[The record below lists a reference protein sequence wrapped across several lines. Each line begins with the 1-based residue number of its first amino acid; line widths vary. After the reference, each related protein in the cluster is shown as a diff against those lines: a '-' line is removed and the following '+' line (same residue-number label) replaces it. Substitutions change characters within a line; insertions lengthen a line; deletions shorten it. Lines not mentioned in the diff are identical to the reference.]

1 MTRQDSPT
9 TSNESDISNEIKK
22 LEALFHVDSAKLKQI
37 SKRFI
42 EELQDGLQA
51 QGQNIPMNETWVH
64 GFPSGKETGSFLTID
79 LGGTNIRICWIT
91 PIGERGVHKI
101 QQHSYRLP
109 DDIKTGTAEKLWSF
123 IAGSLESFIDDRKLE
138 GSKDKP
144 LKLSF
149 TFSYPLSQSSIDH
162 GKLQTWTKGWD
173 VEGVEGED
181 VGEQLVKAL
190 QERSLPVHL
199 IAIVNDT
206 TGAMIASAYNDPATI
221 IGAIFGTGCNAAYM
235 ERLSRIPKLAS
246 HPTARSLPEDTPMAV
261 NCEYGAFDPS
271 LQVLPCTPYDK
282 QIDADSPRPGEQR
295 FEKLS
300 AGLYLGEI
308 FRLTLLDLHQNHNF
322 LPDQDLASKKLGK
335 TPYALDTA
343 VLSAIEDDASP
354 SLSESRD
361 LLKKDFDVSV
371 SESDMK
377 FLQRLAIAIA
387 TRGAR
392 LCACGV
398 AAICTMTDTR
408 EGNVA
413 ADGSVA
419 NKHPRF
425 KARWAQ
431 ALGEI
436 LDWKEGEQQPIKLT
450 SAEDGSGVGAAVIAA
465 MTLAKK

>member
-9 TSNESDISNEIKK
+9 TGIESHISNEIEK
-22 LEALFHVDSAKLKQI
+22 LEDLFHVDSAKLKQI

-42 EELQDGLQA
+42 KELQDVGLQS

-64 GFPSGKETGSFLTID
+64 GFPSGKEKGSFLTID

-91 PIGERGVHKI
+91 LTGERGGHKI
-101 QQHSYRLP
+101 EQHSYRLP

-123 IAGSLESFIDDRKLE
+123 IADSLKAFIDDQELE

-144 LKLSF
+144 LQLSF

-173 VEGVEGED
+173 VKGVEGED
-181 VGEQLVKAL
+181 LVKAL

-246 HPTARSLPEDTPMAV
+246 HPTAKSLPQDTPMAI
-261 NCEYGAFDPS
+261 NCEYGAFDAS

-308 FRLTLLDLHQNHNF
+308 FRLALLDLHQKHKF
-322 LPDQDLASKKLGK
+322 LPDQNLASKKLGT

-354 SLSESRD
+354 ALTESRN
-361 LLKKDFDVSV
+361 LLKKDFEVSV

-377 FLQRLAIAIA
+377 KLLRLAIAIA

-398 AAICTMTDTR
+398 AAICTMTDTK

-436 LDWKEGEQQPIKLT
+436 LDWKGGEQPIKLT

>member
-1 MTRQDSPT
+1 MRQDSL
-9 TSNESDISNEIKK
+9 TSDAKDIVNEIKE
-22 LEALFHVDSAKLKQI
+22 LERLFYIDTEKLKQVTD
-37 SKRFI
+37 RFI
-42 EELQDGLQA
+42 KELQDGLQA

-64 GFPSGKETGSFLTID
+64 GFPSGKEKGSFLTID

-91 PIGERGVHKI
+91 LTGERGGHKI
-101 QQHSYRLP
+101 EQSSYQLP
-109 DDIKTGTAEKLWSF
+109 EDIKTGTADKLWTF
-123 IAGSLESFIDDRKLE
+123 IADSLETFIKDQKLE
-138 GSKDKP
+138 ASKDKP
-144 LKLSF
+144 LPLSF
-149 TFSYPLSQSSIDH
+149 TFSYPLTQTSIDH

-173 VEGVEGED
+173 VQGVEGED
-181 VGEQLVKAL
+181 
-190 QERSLPVHL
+190 SLPVHM

-235 ERLSRIPKLAS
+235 EKLSRIPKLS
-246 HPTARSLPEDTPMAV
+246 SNSTAKDLPRDTPMAI
-261 NCEYGAFDPS
+261 NCEYGAFDNS
-271 LQVLPCTPYDK
+271 LQVLPRTKYDEI
-282 QIDADSPRPGEQR
+282 IDDASPRPGEQR

-308 FRLTLLDLHQNHNF
+308 FRLVVLDLHKQHGF
-322 LPDQDLASKKLGK
+322 LGNQDLQFKSLGK
-335 TPYALDTA
+335 KEYSLDTA
-343 VLSAIEDDASP
+343 VLSGIEDDQSP
-354 SLSESRD
+354 SLSQSRHI
-361 LLKKDFDVSV
+361 LQKDYQIEV
-371 SESDMK
+371 SEQEMAQI
-377 FLQRLAIAIA
+377 QRLAIAIA

-398 AAICTMTDTR
+398 AAICTMTDTK

-425 KARWAQ
+425 KQRWAQ

-436 LDWKEGEQQPIKLT
+436 LDWKEGEQPIKMT

-465 MTLAKK
+465 MTVAQK

>member
-1 MTRQDSPT
+1 MRQGSP
-9 TSNESDISNEIKK
+9 SSKNNHGIEQEIARLEQLFEISSE
-22 LEALFHVDSAKLKQI
+22 KLKEVT
-37 SKRFI
+37 RHFI
-42 EELQDGLQA
+42 EELQDGLA
-51 QGQNIPMNETWVH
+51 SRDQNIPMNETWVQ

-91 PIGERGVHKI
+91 LTGQRGGHKI
-101 QQHSYRLP
+101 EQHSYQLP
-109 DDIKTGTAEKLWSF
+109 DEIKTGTADKLWDF
-123 IAGSLESFIDDRKLE
+123 IASSLQEFIKAQSLEGTKE
-138 GSKDKP
+138 KP
-144 LKLSF
+144 LPLSF
-149 TFSYPLSQSSIDH
+149 TFSYPLTQSSIDH
-162 GKLQTWTKGWD
+162 GTLQTWTKGWD
-173 VEGVEGED
+173 VKGVEGED
-181 VGEQLVKAL
+181 VGRQLGDAL
-190 QERSLPVHL
+190 QAKSLPVKV

-235 ERLSRIPKLAS
+235 EKLSRIPKLGGHSVAK
-246 HPTARSLPEDTPMAV
+246 HLPPDTPMAI
-261 NCEYGAFDPS
+261 NCEYGAFDNA
-271 LQVLPCTPYDK
+271 LKVLPRTKYDE
-282 QIDADSPRPGEQR
+282 QIDDNSPRPGEQR

-308 FRLTLLDLHQNHNF
+308 FRLVVLDLHGERGF
-322 LPDQDLASKKLGK
+322 FGPRDLASQTIAR

-343 VLSAIEDDASP
+343 VLSGLEDDRSA

-361 LLKKDFDVSV
+361 RLKRDFGLDVDDNEMV
-371 SESDMK
+371 C
-377 FLQRLAIAIA
+377 LQRLAVAIA

-398 AAICTMTDTR
+398 AAICTMTGTK

-419 NKHPRF
+419 NKHPKF
-425 KARWAQ
+425 KERWAQ

-436 LDWKEGEQQPIKLT
+436 LEWKDGEQPIKMT

-465 MTLAKK
+465 MTLAKR